1 MKLPITNI
9 IKETDQAVTV
19 CFKNNRFFNKLK
31 YKPGQFL
38 TIKIPIDGR
47 IEKRAYSFS
56 SSPYTDKEL
65 KITVKKVENG
75 LISNYVN
82 NELKVGQTIAVE
94 KPMGSFYI
102 DPDTK
107 NQKQYALFAAGSG
120 ITPVFSILKSVLT
133 KEPNSTVLLVYANL
147 NKENIIF
154 YKELL
159 ELLNYYQD
167 RLNVEH
173 ILSEN
178 TNPKFHSGFITK
190 NIVQKVFAKNHIAF
204 LEEHEYMICGPAG
217 FMKTTKEILKDNH
230 VPVNKIKV
238 EAFKP
243 AKVKVDNKNLIS
255 KVTIKLNDKTHI
267 IEVPGDKTILQQAMK
282 ENIVLPYSC
291 RSGMCSSCKANCSS
305 GETTMIK
312 GHLLPESEVNEGKI
326 LTCVTYPTSEELTI
340 EILN

>member
-38 TIKIPIDGR
+38 TIKIPINGR

-56 SSPYTDKEL
+56 SNPYTDKEL

-75 LISNYVN
+75 LISNYIN
-82 NELKVGQTIAVE
+82 NNLKIGEKISIE

-102 DPDTK
+102 EPDPK
-107 NQKQYALFAAGSG
+107 NRKQYALFAAGSG
-120 ITPVFSILKSVLT
+120 ITPVFSILKSILV
-133 KEPNSTVLLVYANL
+133 KEPSSTIILVYANL

-154 YKELL
+154 FKELQ
-159 ELLNYYQD
+159 ELTKSYPE
-167 RLNVEH
+167 RLSVEH
-173 ILSEN
+173 ILSQN
-178 TNPKFHSGFITK
+178 TDSLFHSGFITK
-190 NIVQKVFAKNHIAF
+190 DIVQKVFAKNHIDF
-204 LEEHEYMICGPAG
+204 LEKHEYMICGPAG
-217 FMKTTKEILKDNH
+217 FMATTKEILKSKCI
-230 VPVNKIKV
+230 PLNKIKV

-243 AKVKVDNKNLIS
+243 AKVKIDNKNLIS
-255 KVTIKLNDKTHI
+255 KVTIKLNDTTHI

-282 ENIVLPYSC
+282 ENIALPYSC
-291 RSGMCSSCKANCSS
+291 RSGMCSSCKANCST

-312 GHLLPESEVNEGKI
+312 GHLLPENEVNEGKI